1 MLTRSRGVPRLPRHP
16 PPRNKPAPRGVRS
29 SDRLSHRRRNMTA
42 KATTSATFEQ
52 DVLQADGPVLVDFW
66 AEWCGPCR
74 MVSPVLDEI
83 AAENPDKITVL
94 KLNVDENPDLAMKYQ
109 ITSIPAMKVFDKG
122 EVKTSIIGAKPKF
135 ALEQDL
141 ADYLK

>member
-1 MLTRSRGVPRLPRHP
+1 
-16 PPRNKPAPRGVRS
+16 
-29 SDRLSHRRRNMTA
+29 MTA

-74 MVSPVLDEI
+74 MVAPVLDEI
-83 AAENPDKITVL
+83 QSENADKITVL

-109 ITSIPAMKVFDKG
+109 ITSIPAMKVFQGG
-122 EVKTSIIGAKPKF
+122 EVKTTIIGAKPKY

-141 ADYLK
+141 AAFLG